1 MDEVLSHLPPLRMMG
16 MLVSRLPETYP
27 SPLRCNWNFP
37 ALQSV
42 GRAVGQQEQHIPWVF
57 LGHCPWEALDE
68 PRSRIPSPAQRAANP
83 LVLGAPR
90 QVSDLVT

>member
-1 MDEVLSHLPPLRMMG
+1 